1 MLRSGFHCSRLHCG
15 DLSGRLGGSFR
26 GRLGGIL
33 VSNMGQIGK
42 NESAKTIILTEIGLV
57 IGLALK

>member
-1 MLRSGFHCSRLHCG
+1 MSY
-15 DLSGRLGGSFR
+15 
-26 GRLGGIL
+26 
-33 VSNMGQIGK
+33 MGQIAK